1 MLTKQINS
9 EIESRNELIDNRRVV
24 NIALINEVEKN
35 YQIIKHAESD
45 IKELEVLKTNLKH
58 IKREKTNGK

>member
-58 IKREKTNGK
+58 IKRKKTNGK